1 MQGAGPANKL
11 KDACVQVPRTCSMLC
26 SFVRLY
32 REGKLLAPI
41 LLCLE
46 GWDGLEI
53 GRLTPVYAV
62 DMNGWPSPR
71 IIRNGSLHL
80 CLSQVLVLYTGSP
93 NLNKGPKQREL
104 LLLFEEFVPRPP
116 NLPVKIGGDDE
127 GGTAGGIKIGTLPRS
142 IAQ

>member
-1 MQGAGPANKL
+1 
-11 KDACVQVPRTCSMLC
+11 
-26 SFVRLY
+26 
-32 REGKLLAPI
+32 
-41 LLCLE
+41 
-46 GWDGLEI
+46 
-53 GRLTPVYAV
+53 
-62 DMNGWPSPR
+62 MNGWPSPR

-93 NLNKGPKQREL
+93 NLNKGSKQREL